1 MENWTAKLIEKKLV
15 VNSLNG
21 MKTRNQD
28 EENAEVKDENQ
39 FLESEEKILTQDEN
53 EKEKVELT
61 GLDGDFNFSD
71 AGGGKIDGEQG
82 LVLSLQLSD
91 QSQLVKIGAVDIII
105 TKKECRSSKELS
117 EKLKKRASIINA
129 VQTFNVNE
137 INIR

>member
-1 MENWTAKLIEKKLV
+1 MAKLIKEKKLV
-15 VNSLNG
+15 INSHNV
-21 MKTRNQD
+21 MITRNQD
-28 EENAEVKDENQ
+28 EENAELKGEN
-39 FLESEEKILTQDEN
+39 LEFKEKILTREEN
-53 EKEKVELT
+53 EKEKGELT
-61 GLDGDFNFSD
+61 GLAGDFNFSD